1 MDKLKDSGAIGLIID
16 LRNNPGGSE
25 GEAMEIAAY
34 FAGNGPFAI
43 RKNKEGGQNILEK
56 TNAIQW
62 YDGPVV
68 VLVNGSSASASELLA
83 AILQD
88 YGRAIIVGTNT
99 FGKASEQLVFPVGQR
114 MRPRNFTANPPPEI
128 KDFAKVTTGRLYR
141 VTGKSYQK
149 VGVLPDIVLPDL
161 WDNFISRE
169 SAMPFALKNDSI
181 GSSVKFSPS
190 TKLPLDTLAS
200 LSKSRI
206 TKNEKFRQ
214 VTKLNNSMK
223 TLMHNKNKVTLQLG
237 QYKNDADKRKQLS
250 NEFENIN
257 SSENKLFKVENT
269 SFKMREMQS
278 DSLSMEINDKFKDS
292 VGKDIYVSEAFSVL
306 LDLIGLKSTESNDK

>member
-1 MDKLKDSGAIGLIID
+1 
-16 LRNNPGGSE
+16 
-25 GEAMEIAAY
+25 MEIAAY

-56 TNAIQW
+56 TNAIKW
-62 YDGPVV
+62 YDEPVV

-88 YGRAIIVGTNT
+88 YGRAVIIGTNT
-99 FGKASEQLVFPVGQR
+99 FGKASEQLVFPVGQK
-114 MRPRNFTANPPPEI
+114 MRTAGHFTANPPPEI
-128 KDFAKVTTGRLYR
+128 TDFAKVTTGRLYR

-149 VGVLPDIVLPDL
+149 VGVMPDVVLPDV

-169 SAMPFALKNDSI
+169 SAMPFALKNDSV

-214 VTKLNNSMK
+214 VTNLNNSMK
-223 TLMHNKNKVTLQLG
+223 TLMRNKNKATLQLG

-250 NEFENIN
+250 TEFENIN

-269 SFKMREMQS
+269 SFKMREMQA

-292 VGKDIYVSEAFSVL
+292 VQKDIYVGEAFSVVIDL
-306 LDLIGLKSTESNDK
+306 LGAKSTGSPNK